1 MDGTMK
7 AGWRYKDGAKAR
19 VHYPM
24 VVSANLRGMIREV
37 SGVSVPED
45 QQGKGLGSALMAD
58 ICADADRSGV
68 ILMLIADTAKLA
80 EFYGRF
86 GFDAIQTDP
95 AILMCRTNRNG

>member
-1 MDGTMK
+1 
-7 AGWRYKDGAKAR
+7 
-19 VHYPM
+19 M

-37 SGVSVPED
+37 SSVTVPED

-80 EFYGRF
+80 DWYARF
-86 GFDAIQTDP
+86 GFDTIQNEP
-95 AILMCRTNRNG
+95 SILMCRTNRNG